1 MYECWRYVETQQLRG
16 ETVFDS
22 SLADVCLTLGLIAD
36 INCKQGQDEVTP
48 LHLACRYNS
57 RTATQFLLARAAGT
71 HVMNYV
77 VNIKD
82 VKGRTPLHYATR
94 RGHDMVI
101 KVEHFALVGMK
112 NVDTRPVGLV

>member
-1 MYECWRYVETQQLRG
+1 VSPPACSVYAIVL
-16 ETVFDS
+16 V
-22 SLADVCLTLGLIAD
+22 AD

-57 RTATQFLLARAAGT
+57 RTATQFLLSRAAAT

-77 VNIKD
+77 INMKD

-94 RGHDMVI
+94 RGHEMVI
-101 KVEHFALVGMK
+101 KVLMQCA
-112 NVDTRPVGLV
+112 RGLSVEGLCSADHLEFLN